1 MKTRFA
7 HTIEMT
13 EEEYKAQMETIQ
25 AGLSNLTSTVRWFF
39 EAVERD
45 EIRNHE
51 FRMAELAKA
60 TELAKES
67 TTTSTS
73 AEAGDTN
80 E

>member
-1 MKTRFA
+1 MKTRFS

-25 AGLSNLTSTVRWFF
+25 SGLSNLTSAVRWFF

-45 EIRNHE
+45 AIRSHE
-51 FRMAELAKA
+51 VRLAKM
-60 TELAKES
+60 AKEAE
-67 TTTSTS
+67 S
-73 AEAGDTN
+73 AEPTPDLTGDDH